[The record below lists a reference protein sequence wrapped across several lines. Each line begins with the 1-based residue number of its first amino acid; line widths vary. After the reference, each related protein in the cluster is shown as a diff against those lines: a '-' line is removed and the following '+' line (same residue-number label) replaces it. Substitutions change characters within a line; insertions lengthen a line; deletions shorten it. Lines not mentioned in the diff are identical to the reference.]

1 MAEAAVAERPN
12 KVKVSDA
19 GPNLKKLS
27 IEVPAETVSAKLK
40 ESLDMLAG
48 QAAVPGFR
56 PGKAPRGLIEKRF
69 GEGLRSETKNQLVAA
84 AYQKAVEEHK
94 LRVVGDPLSPELDKV
109 ELKDG
114 KPLAF
119 EIEVEVM
126 PEFTSPAIDGIA
138 VKKPKVD
145 VTAAMIDEEIAKLCI
160 NEGTLESREK
170 AEPGDYLTGHA
181 IMKGKDGT
189 EFYNLNGAVVQSPTS
204 DKNGKGMIL
213 GVVVEDFAKQLGSPK
228 AGDTV
233 TVKTK
238 GPENHEVEGIR
249 NNDLTIT
256 FKIDRVD
263 RIIPAKLEDIVA
275 MSGLQSADQVR
286 EAIGNR
292 LRTRMMVQQQ
302 VVMRQQIAKHLVES
316 TKLDLP
322 ARLSA
327 TQASRLLERRRLE
340 LMYRGVEAQRIEERI
355 AELRAATA
363 AEATRDLK
371 LFFILNRIAED
382 LNVRVEEQEINGR
395 IAQMAQE
402 RNARF
407 DKLRAELIQKNQIG
421 GIFQQ
426 IREHKTMD
434 AILAKAQ
441 VTEMSPE
448 EFNKAMQAQN

>member
-1 MAEAAVAERPN
+1 MAEAAVAERAN
-12 KVKVSDA
+12 KVKISDA

-48 QAAVPGFR
+48 QASLPGFR
-56 PGKAPRGLIEKRF
+56 PGKAPRQLVEKRF
-69 GEGLRSETKNQLVAA
+69 GEGVRSETKNQLVAA
-84 AYQKAVEEHK
+84 AYQKAIEEHK
-94 LRVVGDPLSPELDKV
+94 LKVVGDPTSPELDKV

-114 KPLAF
+114 KALAF
-119 EIEVEVM
+119 EIEVEVI
-126 PEFTSPAIDGIA
+126 PEFTPPSIDGIA

-145 VTAAMIDEEIAKLCI
+145 VTTQMIDDEISKLCI

-170 AEPGDYLTGHA
+170 AGPGDYITGHA
-181 IMKGKDGT
+181 TMTGKDGT
-189 EFYNLNGAVVQSPTS
+189 EFYNLNGAVVQSPTA
-204 DKNGKGMIL
+204 DKNGKGMVL
-213 GVVVEDFAKQLGSPK
+213 GVVVDDFAKQLGTPK
-228 AGDTV
+228 PGDTV
-233 TVKTK
+233 TIKTK

-249 NNDLTIT
+249 NTDLTIT
-256 FKIDRVD
+256 FKVDRVD
-263 RIIPAKLEDIVA
+263 RIIPAKLDDIVA

-292 LRTRMMVQQQ
+292 LRQRMMVQQQ
-302 VVMRQQIAKHLVES
+302 VVMRQQIAKHLAES

-327 TQASRLLERRRLE
+327 TQSTRLLERRRLE
-340 LMYRGVEAQRIEERI
+340 LMYRGVEAQKIEERI

-371 LFFILNRIAED
+371 LFFIMNRIADD

-402 RNARF
+402 RNVRF
-407 DKLRAELIQKNQIG
+407 DKLRAELIQRNQIG

-434 AILAKAQ
+434 AILAKAK

>member
-1 MAEAAVAERPN
+1 MAETAIAERPN

-40 ESLDMLAG
+40 ESIDMLAG
-48 QAAVPGFR
+48 QAALPGFR
-56 PGKAPRGLIEKRF
+56 PGKAPRQLVEKRF
-69 GEGLRSETKNQLVAA
+69 GEGVRAEAKNQLVAA
-84 AYQKAVEEHK
+84 AYQKAIEEHK
-94 LRVVGDPLSPELDKV
+94 LKVVGDPTSPELDKV
-109 ELKDG
+109 ELKEG
-114 KPLAF
+114 KALAF

-126 PEFTSPAIDGIA
+126 PEFTAPAIDGIA

-145 VTAAMIDEEIAKLCI
+145 VTPQMIDEEVTKLCI

-170 AEPGDYLTGHA
+170 AEPGDYITGHA
-181 IMKGKDGT
+181 VMTGKDGT
-189 EFYNLNGAVVQSPTS
+189 EYYNLNGAVVQSPWP

-213 GVVVEDFAKQLGSPK
+213 GVVVDDFAKQLGSPK
-228 AGDTV
+228 AGDTF
-233 TVKTK
+233 TIKTK

-256 FKIDRVD
+256 FKVDRVD

-292 LRTRMMVQQQ
+292 LRQRMMVQQQ
-302 VVMRQQIAKHLVES
+302 VVMRQQIAKHLIES

-327 TQASRLLERRRLE
+327 TQSTRLLERRRLE
-340 LMYRGVEAQRIEERI
+340 LMYRGVEAQKIEERI

-371 LFFILNRIAED
+371 LFFIMNRIADD

-402 RNARF
+402 RNVRF
-407 DKLRAELIQKNQIG
+407 DKLRAELIQRNQIG